1 MDTGSIGRTTFGGLA
16 SGLDTNALLNGLLEL
31 ERIPLDRLRSRQS
44 EIETQRSL
52 MRQLN
57 TKLLALR
64 KAAQALD
71 NRNSTGSADSFDEEF
86 LRYTGSSSDDE
97 IVGVTAGAG
106 AAPGE
111 IEVQVEQL
119 ARGSR
124 AFSESYASDT
134 DTDTS
139 TVLSVGQFFT
149 IDLPNG
155 DPTAVPEKEATS
167 IRIEATADSGA
178 LSLQDVRD
186 QINTSADNGGTVRAD
201 ILRIADGDYQLVLKT
216 TGTGLSNQMTL
227 GGDIPIQPPDPD
239 DPDRNLA
246 RNAQFY
252 LFGGGGD
259 QGVLL
264 ERESNVVD
272 DALAGVTLRLNRVA
286 RTDESDPAIAL
297 AETVTVDVDVEEI
310 AKGLETFTKAY
321 NEVVDFLDAQ
331 FRYDEV
337 NDQSGPLSGD
347 FTLRRV
353 QSQLQGMI
361 SRGFA
366 FSTNPSNPFAP
377 GGDSGEG
384 GAISNIGIEVE
395 SGGRLR
401 LDQSKLEE
409 ALALDPLSV
418 REFLKGRAAADDG
431 DEDTVDYDPGF
442 AYLVATQL
450 EELVRS
456 GDGLLAS
463 RDKAFADRIA
473 EFDVSIER
481 FEFRL
486 GQREE
491 TLIARFSELERI
503 VSGLQSQQGFLA
515 GIG

>member
-31 ERIPLDRLRSRQS
+31 ERIPLNRLRSRQS
-44 EIETQRSL
+44 EIETQRGL

-86 LRYTGSSSDDE
+86 LRYSGSSSDDE

-111 IEVQVEQL
+111 IEVQVKQL

-124 AFSESYASDT
+124 VFSESYTSDT
-134 DTDTS
+134 DT
-139 TVLSVGQFFT
+139 VLTEGQYFR
-149 IDLPNG
+149 ISLPNG
-155 DPTAVPEKEATS
+155 DPDAVPPKEATS
-167 IRIEATADSGA
+167 IRIEADADSGPI
-178 LSLQDVRD
+178 SLQDMRD

-201 ILRIADGDYQLVLKT
+201 ILKVADGDYQLVIKT
-216 TGTGLSNQMTL
+216 TGTGLSNQMEL
-227 GGDIPIQPPDPD
+227 GGNMVIQPPDLERD
-239 DPDRNLA
+239 FA
-246 RNAQFY
+246 QNAEFY
-252 LFGGGGD
+252 LFGSGGD
-259 QGVLL
+259 EGVLL

-272 DALAGVTLRLNRVA
+272 DALSGVTLRLNRVA
-286 RTDESDPAIAL
+286 REDEDNPGVAL

-310 AKGLETFTKAY
+310 AKGIETFTKAY
-321 NEVVDFLDAQ
+321 NDVVDFLDAQ

-353 QSQLQGMI
+353 QSQLRSMI
-361 SRGFA
+361 SQGFA

-377 GGDSGEG
+377 GGENGEG

-395 SGGRLR
+395 GGGRLR
-401 LDQSKLEE
+401 LDKSKLEE

-431 DEDTVDYDPGF
+431 DDETVDYDPGF
-442 AYLVATQL
+442 AQLVATQL

>member
-44 EIETQRSL
+44 EIETQRGL

-71 NRNSTGSADSFDEEF
+71 NRNSTGNADSLDEEF
-86 LRYTGSSSDDE
+86 LRYSGSSTDE
-97 IVGVTAGAG
+97 DVVGVTAGAG

-111 IEVQVEQL
+111 IEVEVKQL

-124 AFSESYASDT
+124 FFSESYASDT
-134 DTDTS
+134 A
-139 TVLSVGQFFT
+139 TVLTEGQFFR
-149 IDLPNG
+149 ISLPNG
-155 DPTAVPEKEATS
+155 DPDAVPPKEPTT
-167 IRIEATADSGA
+167 IRVEATADSGP
-178 LSLQDVRD
+178 LSLQDMRD
-186 QINTSADNGGTVRAD
+186 QINTSPDNGGTVRAD
-201 ILRIADGDYQLVLKT
+201 ILKIAEGDYQLVVKT
-216 TGTGLSNQMTL
+216 TGTGLSNQMNL
-227 GGDIPIQPPDPD
+227 GGNMLIQAPDPERD
-239 DPDRNLA
+239 FAL
-246 RNAQFY
+246 NAEFY
-252 LFGGGGD
+252 LFGLGSAATD
-259 QGVLL
+259 DVPI

-272 DALAGVTLRLNRVA
+272 DVLSGVTLRLNRVA
-286 RTDESDPAIAL
+286 REDENAPGVPIP
-297 AETVTVDVDVEEI
+297 ETVTVDVDVEEI
-310 AKGLETFTKAY
+310 AKGIETFTEAY
-321 NEVVDFLDAQ
+321 NDVVDFLDAQ

-337 NDQSGPLSGD
+337 NNQSGPLSGD

-353 QSQLQGMI
+353 QGQLRSMI

-377 GGDSGEG
+377 GGDSGAG

-401 LDQSKLEE
+401 LDKSKLEE

-431 DEDTVDYDPGF
+431 DDETVDYDPGF
-442 AYLVATQL
+442 ADLVATQL

-463 RDKAFADRIA
+463 RDQAFADRIA

-491 TLIARFSELERI
+491 TLIARFTELERI